1 MVAHADDIGKKCHE
15 EKLKEVDQCLMKHI
29 DKSRILSDEKIK
41 KEKEEKKKKRK
52 EMLENKKKSKEA
64 WLKSK
69 LENKK

>member
-1 MVAHADDIGKKCHE
+1 
-15 EKLKEVDQCLMKHI
+15 MKHI
-29 DKSRILSDEKIK
+29 DKGRILSDEKIK

-52 EMLENKKKSKEA
+52 EMLEKKKKSKEA